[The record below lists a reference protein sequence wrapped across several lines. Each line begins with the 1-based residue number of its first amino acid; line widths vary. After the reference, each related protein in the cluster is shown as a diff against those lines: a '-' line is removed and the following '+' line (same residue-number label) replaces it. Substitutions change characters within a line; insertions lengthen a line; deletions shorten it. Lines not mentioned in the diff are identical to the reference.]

1 MKTLLAPLLYILML
15 PAGIHAQSPTDTL
28 QVKQKAANADYPSAF
43 FTRLEVFNEFQHYEN
58 GINLN
63 QTVIR
68 TIIKI
73 GKKFTTRVD
82 IPLVHNSF
90 DSPAGDDQFGLGDI
104 SFRLLG
110 YKLFETKRAAFTA
123 SLEVQLNTAES
134 PILGTGKNVLIP
146 LLTYTKLLEGNRN
159 LVSGTFQQVNSIS
172 GDENRKDLSFSKIQ
186 AIFLHYWNKRMWTV
200 GADEIFIDYKNGGT
214 SMILKGRMVGA
225 PAPRLNVWVQGN
237 VGLYG
242 DFVGR
247 YQWGS
252 EVGLRYFLLRSMN
265 FSNQKRTS

>member
-1 MKTLLAPLLYILML
+1 MKIFLASLLCIILLA
-15 PAGIHAQSPTDTL
+15 GGTHAQSPVDSID
-28 QVKQKAANADYPSAF
+28 VKQKSANADDPSAF
-43 FTRLEVFNEFQHYEN
+43 FTRLEVFNEFQHYES

-73 GKKFTTRVD
+73 GKRFTTRVD

-90 DSPAGDDQFGLGDI
+90 DSPAGYVQFGLGDI

-110 YKLFETKRAAFTA
+110 YKLFETKRSAFTA
-123 SLEVQLNTAES
+123 SLEVQLNTAQS
-134 PILGTGKNVLIP
+134 PLLGTGKNLLIP
-146 LLTYTKLLEGNRN
+146 LLTYSKLLEGNRN
-159 LVSGTFQQVNSIS
+159 IVSGTFQQVITVG

-186 AIFLHYWNKRMWTV
+186 AIFLHYWSRRLWTV
-200 GADEIFIDYKNGGT
+200 VADEIFIDYIKGGT
-214 SMILKGRMVGA
+214 SMIFKGRMTGA
-225 PAPRLNVWVQGN
+225 PTPRLNVWLQGN

-247 YQWGS
+247 YQWGT

-265 FSNQKRTS
+265 FSNQKRAS

>member
-1 MKTLLAPLLYILML
+1 MKIFLAPLLSILML
-15 PAGIHAQSPTDTL
+15 PNVTHAQSPVDSV
-28 QVKQKAANADYPSAF
+28 QVKEKKENADDPSSF
-43 FTRLEVFNEFQHYEN
+43 FTRLEVFNEFQHYES

-73 GKKFTTRVD
+73 GKRFTTRVD
-82 IPLVHNSF
+82 IPLFYNSF
-90 DSPAGDDQFGLGDI
+90 NSPAGYEQFGLGDI

-123 SLEVQLNTAES
+123 SLEVQLNTAAS

-159 LVSGTFQQVNSIS
+159 LVSGTFQQVNSIG
-172 GDENRKDLSFSKIQ
+172 GDENRRDLSFSKIQ
-186 AIFLHYWNKRMWTV
+186 AIFLHYWSKRLWTV
-200 GADEIFIDYKNGGT
+200 VADELYIDYKNGGT
-214 SMILKGRMVGA
+214 SMILKGRMTGA
-225 PAPRLNVWVQGN
+225 PAPRLNVWLQGN

-247 YQWGS
+247 YQWGT

-265 FSNQKRTS
+265 FNNQKRAS